1 MLALNI
7 SQSKVAH
14 VAGLDKISELK
25 VARLVSETIII
36 NSDLEPAVSSKRNDT
51 LCPLRIWSPTI
62 EKLTFL
68 KKDVDVK
75 PVYKVLINEV
85 NKNCYDEKLLEDPS
99 LFVRGKKT
107 VRYHIINT

>member
-14 VAGLDKISELK
+14 VAGLDKIPELK
-25 VARLVSETIII
+25 FARLVSETIII
-36 NSDLEPAVSSKRNDT
+36 QSDLEPAVNISIRNDT

-85 NKNCYDEKLLEDPS
+85 NKNCYNEKLLEDPT

-107 VRYHIINT
+107 VRC